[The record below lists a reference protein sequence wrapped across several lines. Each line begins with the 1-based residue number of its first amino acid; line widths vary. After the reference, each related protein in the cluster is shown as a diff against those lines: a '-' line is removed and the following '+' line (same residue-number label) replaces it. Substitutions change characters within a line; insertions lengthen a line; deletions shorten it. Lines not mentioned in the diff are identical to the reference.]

1 MDRSKFETM
10 KILLVRHGE
19 TDWNVQKKIQGKTD
33 IPLNEAGI
41 DQAKELAEKLAEWER
56 PIIGIYTSR
65 LKRAAK
71 TAEIIARRLN
81 KEYRET
87 DGLEEIN
94 LGLWEGSSWERVA
107 EDFPD
112 EYKVW
117 HDNRRYTRSPKG
129 ESYQDLLERFLPAL
143 QKIVRDKQGEEGD
156 IVIVTHSADIMTIMS
171 CINDTPFY
179 EMVKRYKTANA
190 AVIEVE
196 AEKILNLKAD
206 K

>member
-1 MDRSKFETM
+1 M

-33 IPLNEAGI
+33 IPLNEAGVN
-41 DQAKELAEKLAEWER
+41 QAEELAGKLAEWER

-81 KEYRET
+81 KEYQET

-94 LGLWEGSSWERVA
+94 LGLWEGLSWEQAA
-107 EDFPD
+107 ENFPE

-117 HDNRRYTRSPKG
+117 HDNRGFTRSPEG

-143 QKIVRDKQGEEGD
+143 QKIVRDRQGEAGD
-156 IVIVTHSADIMTIMS
+156 VVIVTHSADIMTIMS

-206 K
+206 NR

>member
-1 MDRSKFETM
+1 M

-41 DQAKELAEKLAEWER
+41 KQAEELAEKLVKWER
-56 PIIGIYTSR
+56 PIVGIYTSR
-65 LKRAAK
+65 LKRASK
-71 TAEIIARRLN
+71 TAEIIAKRLE
-81 KEYRET
+81 KEYLET
-87 DGLEEIN
+87 DGLEEID
-94 LGLWEGSSWERVA
+94 LGLWEGLSWDQA
-107 EDFPD
+107 AANFPE
-112 EYKVW
+112 EYKIW

-143 QKIVRDKQGEEGD
+143 QKIVKDKQSETGD

-171 CINDTPFY
+171 YINDTPFY

-190 AVIEVE
+190 AVIEVD
-196 AEKILNLKAD
+196 AETIL
-206 K
+206 